1 MALRRTITHW
11 TAGGSRANDVDKKH
25 YHFITEWDG
34 EIIKGKQEPEDNI
47 VTSDGDYAA
56 HVLNLNRG
64 SIGVAMAGMHGAVES
79 PFDPGPAPITEKQ
92 FEHHCML
99 LAELHRKYAI
109 PVTRETCL
117 THAEVQPTLGVV
129 QRGKWDLTRLPFKL
143 DLRGALP
150 VGDYM
155 RERVKTYMQA
165 SGVEVLPAARA
176 SLLHEG
182 MAYSAEVELWQHE
195 LAALG
200 YFPGKIDGYFGART
214 KAATMAFQADHGLD
228 IDGVAGPQTRSALL
242 TKATPQ
248 PERDVSMDEL
258 RDKSKTVAEAEKGKA
273 SAGVGGA
280 IAGASVI
287 AAQAQ
292 EVVGIVQQAEGVM
305 DAAKGIAPTILILLA
320 VAGAAWLAWRQ
331 FNRIEARRLADARSG
346 ANLRI

>member
-11 TAGGSRANDVDKKH
+11 TGGGSRANDSDRTH

-34 EIIKGKQEPEDNI
+34 EIVKGKQEPEDNI

-64 SIGVAMAGMHGAVES
+64 SIGVAMAGMRGAVES
-79 PFDPGPAPITEKQ
+79 PFDAGPSAITEKQ

-155 RERVKTYMQA
+155 RERVKSYMQA
-165 SGVEVLPAARA
+165 GGVDVLPAASA
-176 SLLHEG
+176 ALLYEG
-182 MAYSAEVELWQHE
+182 MARNDEVMMLQRQ
-195 LAALG
+195 LIILG
-200 YFPGKIDGYFGART
+200 YHVGMVDGLYGGRT
-214 KAATMAFQADHGLD
+214 KEAVMAFQSDHGLE

-242 TKATPQ
+242 TKATPR
-248 PERDVSMDEL
+248 PERTVTMDDL
-258 RDKSKTVAEAEKGKA
+258 RDKSGTVAEAEKGKTGVVVGGGLA
-273 SAGVGGA
+273 GAGV
-280 IAGASVI
+280 IAD
-287 AAQAQ
+287 QAH
-292 EVVGIVQQAEGVM
+292 EIISIVQQAEGIM
-305 DAAKGIAPTILILLA
+305 DAARGVAPTMLILLA